1 MVRANDINE
10 SQLND
15 IVITETK
22 QNSRTTCRTKQSL
35 HFAEIKWGPT
45 SAAKKFRLLSKEIYS
60 SAENL

>member
-22 QNSRTTCRTKQSL
+22 QNSCTTCRTKQSL
-35 HFAEIKWGPT
+35 HFAEIEWRPT
-45 SAAKKFRLLSKEIYS
+45 SAAKKIQTIVKR
-60 SAENL
+60 NLK

>member
-35 HFAEIKWGPT
+35 YFAEIKWRPT
-45 SAAKKFRLLSKEIYS
+45 SALKKIQTIVKR
-60 SAENL
+60 NLK